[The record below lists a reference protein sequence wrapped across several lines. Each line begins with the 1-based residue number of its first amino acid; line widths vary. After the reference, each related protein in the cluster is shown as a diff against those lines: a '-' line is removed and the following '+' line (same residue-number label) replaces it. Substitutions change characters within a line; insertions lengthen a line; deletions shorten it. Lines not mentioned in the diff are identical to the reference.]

1 MANLVYMCKP
11 AFIGRL
17 TFFNLIL
24 SIAFL
29 SCQSSGQDQKKE
41 AVSDVAPMD
50 AKIEVIHHPEDS
62 SVEIT
67 ISGEPF
73 TAYIYPKTIK
83 KPVLFPVY
91 TARGTLVTRGY
102 PFIPVAGE
110 RIDHP
115 HHVGI
120 WFNYGNVNGLDF
132 WNNSEAISPEKREQ
146 YGVIVHR
153 KVLETKSGNQEG
165 ALKVAADWMA
175 PEGTQLLEEVTTFR
189 FSTVDQTRIVDRTTT
204 LTALQQEVHFEDN
217 KEGLLGMRVTRALE
231 HPAQKPQIFTD
242 ASGKASD
249 EPVMDNKGV
258 QGEYISSEGV
268 KGEDVWAT
276 RAEWVNL
283 ASRIGD
289 EEISIIMMDHPDNVG
304 YPTYWHARGYGLFAA
319 NPLGQKVFSEGKE
332 ELNFSLKPQESVT
345 FRYRIMVY
353 SGVNPISQE
362 RIQESYQ
369 NFTKPA

>member
-1 MANLVYMCKP
+1 MANLYTCKP

-24 SIAFL
+24 CVALI
-29 SCQSSGQDQKKE
+29 SCQSSGQDQKEK
-41 AVSDVAPMD
+41 AASHTAPIE
-50 AKIEVIHHPEDS
+50 AKIEVTHHPQDS
-62 SVEIT
+62 SVKIT
-67 ISGEPF
+67 VSGEPF

-102 PFIPVAGE
+102 PLIPVAGE
-110 RIDHP
+110 RVDHP
-115 HHVGI
+115 HHIGI

-132 WNNSEAISPEKREQ
+132 WNNSEQIPAEKRDQ

-153 KVLETKSGNQEG
+153 EVLETESGSQEG
-165 ALKVAADWMA
+165 VLKVAADWIT
-175 PEGTQLLEEVTTFR
+175 PEGIHLLEEITTFR
-189 FSTVDQTRIVDRTTT
+189 FSSVGQTRIIDRTTT
-204 LTALQQEVHFEDN
+204 LTARQQEVHFEDN

-231 HPAQKPQIFTD
+231 HPTQDPQTLTN

-249 EPVMDNKGV
+249 VAIIDNRGV
-258 QGEYISSEGV
+258 GGEYTSSAGV
-268 KGEDVWAT
+268 KGEKVWAT
-276 RAEWVNL
+276 KAEWVNL
-283 ASRIGD
+283 AGRIGD
-289 EEISIIMMDHPDNVG
+289 EEISIIIMDHPENVG

-319 NPLGQKVFSEGKE
+319 NPLGQKVFSKGKD
-332 ELNFSLKPQESVT
+332 ELNFSLNPQESVT
-345 FRYRIMVY
+345 FRYRIMIY
-353 SGVNPISQE
+353 SGTNPISQE